1 MPSTLTPTCPLCG
14 LQYASRPLL
23 ELHLREDHPQR
34 NRPPGQTTNEM
45 ITMTATQPLS
55 TQPPSQPRPTIGP
68 PQPASSPPQPGWT
81 RTALRRAIG
90 RLKSLNDEFV
100 RGNEAMFRSMRA
112 PRSRPR
118 PEAPAGKD
126 APAA

>member
-1 MPSTLTPTCPLCG
+1 MPNTFNPACPLCG

-23 ELHLREDHPQR
+23 ELHLREDHPPR

-45 ITMTATQPLS
+45 ITMNS
-55 TQPPSQPRPTIGP
+55 TQPPSTQPSRQPQPASTQ
-68 PQPASSPPQPGWT
+68 PQPASSQPQPGWT

-112 PRSRPR
+112 PQSSTR
-118 PEAPAGKD
+118 PETPAGKD

>member
-1 MPSTLTPTCPLCG
+1 MPSTLNPTCPLCG

-45 ITMTATQPLS
+45 ITMTATQLPS
-55 TQPPSQPRPTIGP
+55 TQPSSQP
-68 PQPASSPPQPGWT
+68 QSAFSQPQPGWT

-90 RLKSLNDEFV
+90 RLRSLNDEFV

-112 PRSRPR
+112 PQSSTR

>member
-55 TQPPSQPRPTIGP
+55 TQPPSQRRPTIGP
-68 PQPASSPPQPGWT
+68 PQPSSSPAQPGWKADPAHPAEAST
-81 RTALRRAIG
+81 RSGDRR
-90 RLKSLNDEFV
+90 
-100 RGNEAMFRSMRA
+100 
-112 PRSRPR
+112 
-118 PEAPAGKD
+118 
-126 APAA
+126 